1 MSSFDCAAVAVG
13 KGPSAMKISR
23 RQFLDLAA
31 GTAVLLHGSRDA
43 SAQGY
48 PKRPVLLSVGLSPGG
63 GTDLVARLVADW
75 LSRRFGHPFVVEIRT
90 GMGGNLSIDKVLKSP
105 PDGYTLLFA
114 APNTT
119 IGASL
124 YKKLPFDFRRD
135 SVPIA
140 FVMRF
145 PNVMVASPSLP
156 VRSVQE
162 FIDYAKA
169 YPGKISFASS
179 GNGTSLHLSGAMF
192 SLLTNIDMTH
202 VPYRGSHAAYPD
214 LISGRVHVM
223 FDNITIA
230 LEMARSGKVRALG
243 VTSAARWSSVPE
255 IPAIAETVPGF
266 EAMVWYGI
274 VAPRGTPSDVVL
286 TLNKAMT
293 EAFSDPAFVSRLA
306 ETGGLP
312 MSMTPQE
319 FEKFIGDDIE
329 RWRKVV
335 DFAGAWIE

>member
-1 MSSFDCAAVAVG
+1 
-13 KGPSAMKISR
+13 MKISR
-23 RQFLDLAA
+23 RRFLDLAA
-31 GTAVLLHGSRDA
+31 GTVVLVGEPGA
-43 SAQGY
+43 AWAQPY
-48 PKRPVLLSVGLSPGG
+48 PARPVVISVGLTAGG

-75 LSRRFGHPFVVEIRT
+75 LSRRFGRPFVVENRT
-90 GMGGNLSIDKVLKSP
+90 GMGGNLSIERVLKST

-124 YKKLPFDFRRD
+124 YRKLPFDFRRD
-135 SVPIA
+135 SAPVA

-145 PNVMVASPSLP
+145 PNVMVVSPSVP
-156 VRSVQE
+156 AKSVQE

-169 YPGKISFASS
+169 SPGKLSYASS
-179 GNGTSLHLSGAMF
+179 GHGTSLHLSGAMF
-192 SLLTNIDMTH
+192 SLMTKIDMTH

-214 LISGRVHVM
+214 LIEGRVHVM

-230 LEMARSGKVRALG
+230 LQMARSGKVRALG
-243 VTSAARWSSVPE
+243 VTSPARWDSVPD

-266 EAMVWYGI
+266 EAMVWYGL
-274 VAPRGTPSDVVL
+274 VAPKGTPPEIVL
-286 TLNKAMT
+286 TLNKALT
-293 EAFSDPAFVSRLA
+293 EAFNDANFLARLA
-306 ETGGLP
+306 DTGGLP
-312 MSMTPQE
+312 MSMTPAQ
-319 FEKFIGDDIE
+319 FEKFIDDDTE

>member
-1 MSSFDCAAVAVG
+1 
-13 KGPSAMKISR
+13 MKVTR
-23 RQFLDLAA
+23 RRFLDLTA
-31 GTAVLLHGSRDA
+31 GVAVLCGKPSSVR
-43 SAQGY
+43 AQAY
-48 PKRPVLLSVGLSPGG
+48 PTRPVLISVGLAAGG

-75 LSRRFGHPFVVEIRT
+75 LSRYFGRPFVVENIT

-114 APNTT
+114 APNST

-135 SVPIA
+135 SAPVA

-145 PNVMVASPSLP
+145 PNLMVVSPTLP
-156 VRSVQE
+156 VQSVQE
-162 FIDYAKA
+162 FIDYAKG
-169 YPGKISFASS
+169 YPGGLSFASS
-179 GNGTSLHLSGAMF
+179 GHGTSLHLSGAMF
-192 SLLTNIDMTH
+192 SLMTGVGMTH

-230 LEMARSGKVRALG
+230 LTMARSGKVRALG
-243 VTSAARWSSVPE
+243 VTSPGRWYSVPE

-274 VAPRGTPSDVVL
+274 VAPRDTSPDIVQTV
-286 TLNKAMT
+286 NRAVT
-293 EAFSDPAFVSRLA
+293 EALSDPVFVARLA
-306 ETGGLP
+306 ETGGVPLA
-312 MSMTPQE
+312 MTPQQFEE
-319 FEKFIGDDIE
+319 FIDEDIE

>member
-1 MSSFDCAAVAVG
+1 
-13 KGPSAMKISR
+13 MKITR
-23 RQFLDLAA
+23 RQFLDLTA
-31 GTAVLLHGSRDA
+31 GAVVLFPGPWQA
-43 SAQGY
+43 WAQTY
-48 PKRPVLLSVGLSPGG
+48 PVRPVILSVGLAAGG
-63 GTDLVARLVADW
+63 GTDLVARLVAEW
-75 LSRRFGHPFVVEIRT
+75 LSRRLGQPFVVENRT
-90 GMGGNLSIDKVLKSP
+90 GMGGNLSIERVLKSP

-114 APNTT
+114 APNST

-124 YKKLPFDFRRD
+124 YKKLPFDFRRE
-135 SVPIA
+135 SIPVA

-145 PNVMVASPSLP
+145 PNVMVVSPSLP
-156 VRSVQE
+156 VQSVQE

-169 YPGKISFASS
+169 HPGKLSFASS
-179 GNGTSLHLSGAMF
+179 GHGTSLHLSGAMF
-192 SLLTNIDMTH
+192 SLMTNIDMTH

-214 LISGRVHVM
+214 LIGGRVHVM

-243 VTSAARWSSVPE
+243 VTSAARWDAVPE

-274 VAPRGTPSDVVL
+274 VAPRGTPPDVVL
-286 TLNKAMT
+286 TLHKAVT
-293 EAFSDPAFVSRLA
+293 EAFSDPKFVASLA
-306 ETGGLP
+306 ETGGVP
-312 MSMTPQE
+312 ISMTPQQ
-319 FEKFIGDDIE
+319 FEKFIDEDIE

>member
-1 MSSFDCAAVAVG
+1 
-13 KGPSAMKISR
+13 MKECR
-23 RQFLDLAA
+23 RRFLNLAA
-31 GTAVLLHGSRDA
+31 GSVFLVGEPWKAW
-43 SAQGY
+43 AQTY
-48 PKRPVLLSVGLSPGG
+48 PARPVIISVGLAAGG

-75 LSRRFGHPFVVEIRT
+75 LSRRFGQPFIVENRT
-90 GMGGNLSIDKVLKSP
+90 GMGGNLSTERVLKSA

-124 YKKLPFDFRRD
+124 YRKLPFDFRRD
-135 SVPIA
+135 AVPVA

-145 PNVMVASPSLP
+145 PNVMVVPSSLP
-156 VRSVQE
+156 VQSVQE
-162 FIDYAKA
+162 FIDYARR
-169 YPGKISFASS
+169 YPGKLSYASS
-179 GNGTSLHLSGAMF
+179 GHGTSLHLSGAMF
-192 SLLTNIDMTH
+192 SLMTKIDMIH

-214 LISGRVHVM
+214 LIEGRVHVM

-230 LEMARSGKVRALG
+230 LQMARAGKVRALG
-243 VTSAARWSSVPE
+243 VTSAVRWTSAPE

-286 TLNKAMT
+286 TLNKAVT
-293 EAFSDPAFVSRLA
+293 EAFSDPDFLARLA
-306 ETGGLP
+306 DTGGMA
-312 MSMTPQE
+312 MSMTPEQ
-319 FEKFIGDDIE
+319 FEKFIDEDIE

-335 DFAGAWIE
+335 DFAGAWID

>member
-1 MSSFDCAAVAVG
+1 
-13 KGPSAMKISR
+13 MKSR
-23 RQFLDLAA
+23 RRFLNLA
-31 GTAVLLHGSRDA
+31 TSSVFLVSGSWQA
-43 SAQGY
+43 WAHLY
-48 PKRPVLLSVGLSPGG
+48 PDRPVIISVGLAAGG

-75 LSRRFGHPFVVEIRT
+75 LSRRFGQPFVVENRT
-90 GMGGNLSIDKVLKSP
+90 GVGGNLSAERVLKSA

-114 APNTT
+114 APYTT
-119 IGASL
+119 ISASL

-135 SVPIA
+135 AAPVA

-145 PNVMVASPSLP
+145 PNVMVVPSSLP
-156 VRSVQE
+156 VQSVQE
-162 FIDYAKA
+162 FIDYARG
-169 YPGKISFASS
+169 YPGKLSYASS
-179 GNGTSLHLSGAMF
+179 GHGTSLHLSGAMF
-192 SLLTNIDMTH
+192 SQMTKIEMTH

-214 LISGRVHVM
+214 LMEGRVHVM

-230 LEMARSGKVRALG
+230 LQMARAGKLRALG
-243 VTSAARWSSVPE
+243 VTSAVRWTSAPE

-286 TLNKAMT
+286 TLNKAVT
-293 EAFSDPAFVSRLA
+293 EAFSDPDFLARLA
-306 ETGGLP
+306 DTGG
-312 MSMTPQE
+312 MAISMTPEQ
-319 FEKFIGDDIE
+319 FEKFIDEDIE